1 MNSNRNP
8 DTPTP
13 SYTMG
18 YSDEFLKLLDRRN
31 AETNAAHLLA
41 HLKPGMRLL
50 DLGCGPGTISI
61 GLAKAVD
68 PERCTASTWKSPR
81 SR

>member
-1 MNSNRNP
+1 MNSSRNP
-8 DTPTP
+8 DSADS

-18 YSDEFLKLLDRRN
+18 YSDEFLQLLDRRN

-41 HLKPGMRLL
+41 HLEPGMRVL
-50 DLGCGPGTISI
+50 DRVRSGNH
-61 GLAKAVD
+61 LAGVGQGGRTRRGA
-68 PERCTASTWKSPR
+68 TASTWKSRR